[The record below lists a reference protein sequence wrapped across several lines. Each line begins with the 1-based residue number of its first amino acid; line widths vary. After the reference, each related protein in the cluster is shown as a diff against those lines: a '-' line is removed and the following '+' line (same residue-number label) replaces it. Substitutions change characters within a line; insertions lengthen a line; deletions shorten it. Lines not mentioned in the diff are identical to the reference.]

1 MNPPT
6 STATKPVTKI
16 KKIRFQ
22 NTDMLLIGGAIA
34 FQEDYEDFR
43 ESYAH
48 LAEDGNIYRYGEII
62 GTKEDIKLLED
73 SDLCS

>member
-1 MNPPT
+1 
-6 STATKPVTKI
+6 
-16 KKIRFQ
+16 
-22 NTDMLLIGGAIA
+22 MLLIGGAIA